1 MSTYWISCP
10 DVITRETKHH
20 EVDHSI
26 YVYIRQ
32 LEHRLDRA
40 VTYVAAL
47 SETPLLEDITPIKEE
62 NVYFRN
68 IYEGLEYTFN
78 EVSLCMLYRYAQSW
92 ISADPS
98 FVRARMWF
106 SADPSPE
113 EMEVFTK
120 HLNHYSDLV
129 RRVEERVEEPTNRIL
144 RDRLPEILKNEFTG
158 ELGRVP
164 APIKHGV
171 IRTFKIDYLFKSE
184 SDWFEFLNLGGL
196 SE

>member
-26 YVYIRQ
+26 YVYIKQ
-32 LEHRLDRA
+32 LEHRLDK
-40 VTYVAAL
+40 
-47 SETPLLEDITPIKEE
+47 SITPIKEE

-78 EVSLCMLYRYAQSW
+78 ETSLRMLYQYAQTW

-98 FVRARMWF
+98 FVRTRMWF

-113 EMEVFTK
+113 EMVLFAK

-144 RDRLPEILKNEFTG
+144 RDRLPEILKNRFTG
-158 ELGRVP
+158 KLGRVP